1 MTRDEFLE
9 QLREEVGAAAARGV
23 TPTRRR
29 GQLPALLAA
38 AAVVLVVAVA
48 GFVALSPDPA
58 AAGVE
63 VLRDDRGVLIRLTG
77 TGASPEAIER
87 AAAAEGFA
95 LSVDEVPVGP
105 SNVARFVSATGS
117 ELPELPELVELVD
130 ADGTSTAAGI
140 RIPFEFDG
148 EVALSVGRAAEEG
161 EEWAVASDA
170 TQPGELLECEP
181 VRDMTLERAVELAD
195 DSAGSV
201 RIILRTTGQE
211 IAPSDVASYPD
222 ATVDRIVSPSPD
234 VLWIYAQS
242 GSETLTPLSPAR
254 GC

>member
-9 QLREEVGAAAARGV
+9 QLREEVGAAAARG
-23 TPTRRR
+23 TTSTRRR

-48 GFVALSPDPA
+48 GFLVLTPDPA

-95 LSVDEVPVGP
+95 LTVDEVPVGP
-105 SNVARFVSATGS
+105 SNVGRFVSVTGT
-117 ELPELPELVELVD
+117 ELPERVELID
-130 ADGTSTAAGI
+130 PDGTSTSAGI
-140 RIPFEFDG
+140 RIPFEFEG
-148 EVALSVGRAAEEG
+148 EVALSVGRAAKDG
-161 EEWAVASDA
+161 EEWAAASDA
-170 TQPGELLECEP
+170 TQAGELLACEP
-181 VRDMTLERAVELAD
+181 VREMTLDQAVALAD
-195 DSAGSV
+195 DAAGTV

-211 IAPSDVASYPD
+211 IDPADLASYPD
-222 ATVDRIVSPSPD
+222 ATVDRIVSPSPG
-234 VLWIYAQS
+234 VLWVYAQS
-242 GSETLTPLSPAR
+242 GSGTPTPLPPAR